1 MTRPAALPTALL
13 LAAALLAAPGP
24 TLAQARMNEQLAPGT
39 APPPVVAPEDWI
51 LPDRTLRAARS
62 PVGYM
67 ARLRAAEAEM
77 KDEQAWLFSWGY
89 HALWHGKLDRKAPSS
104 RSSCR

>member
-24 TLAQARMNEQLAPGT
+24 TLAQARMNEQLAP
-39 APPPVVAPEDWI
+39 AE
-51 LPDRTLRAARS
+51 
-62 PVGYM
+62 YM